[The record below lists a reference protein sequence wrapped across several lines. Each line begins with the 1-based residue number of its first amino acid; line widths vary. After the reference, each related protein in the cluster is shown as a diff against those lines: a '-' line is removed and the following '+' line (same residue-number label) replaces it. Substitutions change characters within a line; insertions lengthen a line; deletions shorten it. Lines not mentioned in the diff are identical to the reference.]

1 MNNFYKIIELVRAR
15 LADNP
20 MVNTLIFAR
29 VEEKDLYKKNL
40 YPLAHIIPQAS
51 PWTTQQVNQVSLQIR
66 VVEQRDIN
74 KMHTDT
80 KFEGNDNVLD
90 NLNVCHTIINDLL
103 TYLSLQNNDD
113 YIELISVSNLEPIL
127 FSDSNILDGWGVTI
141 TLSIPNDISVC

>member
-113 YIELISVSNLEPIL
+113 YIELISVSSLEPIL
-127 FSDSNILDGWGVTI
+127 FSDHNILDGWGVTI

>member
-51 PWTTQQVNQVSLQIR
+51 PWTTSQVNQVSLQIR

-74 KMHTDT
+74 KLHTDT

-103 TYLSLQNNDD
+103 TYLSLQNNDE

-127 FSDSNILDGWGVTI
+127 FSDHNILDGWGVTI

>member
-74 KMHTDT
+74 KMHTNT

-127 FSDSNILDGWGVTI
+127 FSDHNILDGWGVTI

>member
-15 LADNP
+15 LAENP

-90 NLNVCHTIINDLL
+90 NLNVTHTIINDLL
-103 TYLSLQNNDD
+103 TYLSLQNNDEN
-113 YIELISVSNLEPIL
+113 IELINVSNLEPIL
-127 FSDSNILDGWGVTI
+127 FSDHNILDGWGVTI
-141 TLSIPNDISVC
+141 TLSIPNSISVC

>member
-1 MNNFYKIIELVRAR
+1 MNNYYRIIELVRAR
-15 LADNP
+15 LAENP

-74 KMHTDT
+74 KMHTNT
-80 KFEGNDNVLD
+80 KFEGNDNILD
-90 NLNVCHTIINDLL
+90 NLNVTHTIINDLL
-103 TYLSLQNNDD
+103 TYLSLQNNED
-113 YIELISVSNLEPIL
+113 YIELVNVSNLEPIL
-127 FSDSNILDGWGVTI
+127 FNDHNLLDGWGVTI

>member
-1 MNNFYKIIELVRAR
+1 
-15 LADNP
+15 
-20 MVNTLIFAR
+20 
-29 VEEKDLYKKNL
+29 
-40 YPLAHIIPQAS
+40 
-51 PWTTQQVNQVSLQIR
+51 
-66 VVEQRDIN
+66 
-74 KMHTDT
+74 MHTDT

>member
-1 MNNFYKIIELVRAR
+1 MNNYYRIIELVRAR
-15 LADNP
+15 LAENP

-74 KMHTDT
+74 KLHTNT
-80 KFEGNDNVLD
+80 KFEGNDNILD
-90 NLNVCHTIINDLL
+90 NLNVTHTIINDLL
-103 TYLSLQNNDD
+103 TYLSLQNNED
-113 YIELISVSNLEPIL
+113 YIELVNVSNLEPIL
-127 FSDSNILDGWGVTI
+127 FNDHNLLDGWGVTI

>member
-51 PWTTQQVNQVSLQIR
+51 PWTTQQVNQISLQIR

-74 KMHTDT
+74 KIHTNT

-113 YIELISVSNLEPIL
+113 YIELISVSSLEPIL
-127 FSDSNILDGWGVTI
+127 FSDHNILDGWGVTI

>member
-1 MNNFYKIIELVRAR
+1 MFKKITGVSEETIREHMRGAKLEFKS
-15 LADNP
+15 
-20 MVNTLIFAR
+20 IFAR

-80 KFEGNDNVLD
+80 KFEGNDNILD

-113 YIELISVSNLEPIL
+113 YIELISVSSLEPIL
-127 FSDSNILDGWGVTI
+127 FSDHNILDGFAVTI
-141 TLSIPNDISVC
+141 TL

>member
-74 KMHTDT
+74 KMHTNT
-80 KFEGNDNVLD
+80 KFEGNDNILD

-127 FSDSNILDGWGVTI
+127 FSDHNILDGWGVTI

>member
-113 YIELISVSNLEPIL
+113 YIELISVNNLEPIL
-127 FSDSNILDGWGVTI
+127 FSDHNILDGWGVTI

>member
-15 LADNP
+15 LAENP

-80 KFEGNDNVLD
+80 KFEGNDNILD
-90 NLNVCHTIINDLL
+90 NLNVTHTIINDLL

-113 YIELISVSNLEPIL
+113 YIELINVSNLEPIL
-127 FSDSNILDGWGVTI
+127 FSDHNILDGWGVTI
-141 TLSIPNDISVC
+141 TLSIPNSISVC